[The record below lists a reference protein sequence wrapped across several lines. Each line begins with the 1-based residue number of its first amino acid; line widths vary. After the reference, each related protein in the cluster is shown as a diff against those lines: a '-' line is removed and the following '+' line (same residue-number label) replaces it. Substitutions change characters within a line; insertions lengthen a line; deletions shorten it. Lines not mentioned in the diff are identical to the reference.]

1 MKGKFKIPADV
12 PAAACGRCIWFKL
25 DRPDGWGK
33 CLVKKGSFFYKC
45 MVCAEYEFDGEVEL
59 DVPGTTRDCRRLCC
73 LDVFEQTKV

>member
-33 CLVKKGSFFYKC
+33 CLVKKGSYFYKC
-45 MVCAEYEFDGEVEL
+45 MVCAEYEFDSDIEL
-59 DVPGTTRDCRRLCC
+59 GSPGTTMDENR
-73 LDVFEQTKV
+73 EQIQEAIKEATA